1 MNFKKKVLFAISS
14 LCVFLSIFLVSGN
27 ALAYDYVNGNSYQY
41 FEHKNIPG
49 GGLSSYNRTKASRK
63 TDTSSNPLRLGTFLS
78 DYNSAWLGNYAALAD
93 YNRGGLSEEVSIPQG
108 SKVYFTETT
117 SVKNNTDCFSR
128 VESHKFEPNNNN
140 VVKLNFSANKK

>member
-1 MNFKKKVLFAISS
+1 MSSKARRSLRDRFLFVPQVKKRSPL
-14 LCVFLSIFLVSGN
+14 
-27 ALAYDYVNGNSYQY
+27 
-41 FEHKNIPG
+41 
-49 GGLSSYNRTKASRK
+49 SYNRTKASRK

-108 SKVYFTETT
+108 SKVYFTEIT